1 MYFRPLVSRTSK
13 LQTPVTND
21 DKNDKKYQQKDFN
34 LKNYGGQDFG
44 RMTDYSQE
52 EQAYLFSH

>member
-1 MYFRPLVSRTSK
+1 M
-13 LQTPVTND
+13 NI
-21 DKNDKKYQQKDFN
+21 KDFN